1 MTKAAELAA
10 LIGSQTAQSN
20 RNLIINGAMNV
31 AQRGTSSTGVGAAG
45 SSGYHNLDRYR
56 IAFSSTAGAL
66 TMSQSAVTDLPGFAN
81 CMKFDCTTADTSIAA
96 AEFFLVQQRFEGQN
110 VQLLKKGTS
119 SAEPVT
125 VSFYAKAN
133 ANATYTLE
141 LADADNGRLNSQEFS
156 VTTSWTRVS
165 KTFVGDTTGTLDDDN
180 AHSFQ
185 CNIWIHAGSTYT
197 GGTHTSNV
205 WQTVT
210 NQRIGENATSF
221 FDSTDRT
228 LEITGWQVEVG
239 EVATP
244 FEHEDFGTT
253 LAKCQRYY
261 YYSGFGFNNPGGT
274 DSGSTDYEGQIF
286 SVHIGSNRHTF
297 FGSFPVFLRV
307 IPALT
312 FYSPHDR
319 ASANAENYSGGGNIA
334 ISASYSRSRQG
345 LGGYSQTSTSGDTL
359 RAYVEADA
367 EL

>member
-244 FEHEDFGTT
+244 FEHRSFADDYQ
-253 LAKCQRYY
+253 KCLRYY
-261 YYSGFGFNNPGGT
+261 WRWTADTAYDVLANGGHDADTTCLTLYSLPVT
-274 DSGSTDYEGQIF
+274 MRTEPTASLT
-286 SVHIGSNRHTF
+286 
-297 FGSFPVFLRV
+297 GSFQ
-307 IPALT
+307 I
-312 FYSPHDR
+312 R
-319 ASANAENYSGGGNIA
+319 AGATNATPS
-334 ISASYSRSRQG
+334 
-345 LGGYSQTSTSGDTL
+345 STSIN
-359 RAYVEADA
+359 RATPWNVELTHTVADNNFSGKTGRFRTDNDDDAFVEHIA

>member
-20 RNLIINGAMNV
+20 RILIINGAMNV

-56 IAFSSTAGAL
+56 IAFGSTAGAL

-119 SAEPVT
+119 SAEPIT
-125 VSFYAKAN
+125 VSFYVKGN
-133 ANATYTLE
+133 ANATYTVE
-141 LADADNGRLNSQEFS
+141 LADADNGRLNSQGFS

-197 GGTHTSNV
+197 GGTFTNNV
-205 WQTVT
+205 WHTTT
-210 NQRIGENATSF
+210 NQRIADSATSF
-221 FDSTDRT
+221 YDSTDRT
-228 LEITGWQVEVG
+228 LEITGWQMEVG

-244 FEHEDFGTT
+244 FEHRSFADE
-253 LAKCQRYY
+253 LVACQRYHQRHT
-261 YYSGFGFNNPGGT
+261 SGVTNARVGFGAKTSATNARCILPFNTPMRATPSHSITGT
-274 DSGSTDYEGQIF
+274 PRFETGAAAQNVSSINTSGANNQC
-286 SVHIGSNRHTF
+286 
-297 FGSFPVFLRV
+297 GSFD
-307 IPALT
+307 AT
-312 FYSPHDR
+312 T
-319 ASANAENYSGGGNIA
+319 ASGGAQNDPGVLDC
-334 ISASYSRSRQG
+334 G
-345 LGGYSQTSTSGDTL
+345 DGGYIF
-359 RAYVEADA
+359 DA
-367 EL
+367 ELT